1 MAIRTARIYDEAS
14 KDDGFRVLVDRVWPR
29 GIKKA
34 DAALD
39 EWLKD
44 VGPSKQLR
52 SWFGHDPERFQ
63 EFARRYRTE
72 LKGNDAFDELC
83 SIVAKHS
90 TVTLL
95 FGAKDTEHN
104 QAVVLADAL
113 REH

>member
-14 KDDGFRVLVDRVWPR
+14 KDDGFRVLVDRLWPR

-34 DAALD
+34 DAGLD

-52 SWFGHDPERFQ
+52 SWFGHDPERFT
-63 EFARRYRTE
+63 EFARRYRAE
-72 LKGNDAFDELC
+72 LKDNEAFDELR
-83 SIVAKHS
+83 SIVKKHT

-104 QAVVLADAL
+104 QAVVLAEAL